1 MSAKRS
7 RNWNDVMLT
16 IDPKKSLLLIVDF
29 QSRLMPAID
38 QGAAVVKNARR
49 LIDMAG
55 LINIPIVF
63 TEQNTKGLGATVDE
77 LPTDKGKLINK
88 MAFDAVREP
97 DFLGAIPTGK
107 QIVVAG
113 CEAHVCLQQTVLG
126 LLDTGRKVYVAR
138 DALGSRHP
146 ESKET
151 AIRRMERHGAEI
163 VTTEMVVFE
172 WLETAEH
179 PNFRDAIAL
188 IK

>member
-1 MSAKRS
+1 
-7 RNWNDVMLT
+7 MLT
-16 IDPKKSLLLIVDF
+16 IDPNKSLLLVIDF

-38 QGAAVVKNARR
+38 GGAAAVKNARR

-55 LINIPIVF
+55 LIGIPIVF
-63 TEQNTKGLGATVDE
+63 TEQNAKGLGSTVSD
-77 LPTDKGKLINK
+77 LPTDRGKLVNK
-88 MAFDAVREP
+88 MTFDAVREP
-97 DFLGAIPTGK
+97 GFLEAIPTGK

-113 CEAHVCLQQTVLG
+113 CEAHVCVQQTVLG
-126 LLDTGRKVYVAR
+126 LLDVGRKVYVAR

-172 WLETAEH
+172 WLGSAEH

-188 IK
+188 IR